1 MQESKIIN
9 NTLFSEL
16 GKKSSQICS
25 KCGNKK
31 QMKLNERIYIC
42 ECGNNIDRDINTAIN
57 IKNEGLSRLLE
68 VV

>member
-1 MQESKIIN
+1 
-9 NTLFSEL
+9 
-16 GKKSSQICS
+16 
-25 KCGNKK
+25 
-31 QMKLNERIYIC
+31 MKLNERIYIC